1 MQIALNT
8 GWTFSQIG
16 DLTRMELITLF
27 SELKKERQENFAQQ
41 TLFNAGLFKS
51 AGYLARRQKEAN
63 QAGEKIIRQV
73 IDNSKKILEEQHG

>member
-27 SELKKERQENFAQQ
+27 GEFKKERQENFAQQ
-41 TLFNAGLFKS
+41 TLFNAGLFKGS
-51 AGYLARRQKEAN
+51 GYLARSQKEAN

-73 IDNSKKILEEQHG
+73 IENAKKILEEQHG